1 MAAITPK
8 VELELQGR
16 GNGWTD
22 ITADVLSPIR
32 ISYGIQGAGP
42 TDRTAGAGTCRLELN
57 NSERNSAQRVGYYSP
72 GNGNARAGFALGI
85 RVRVQFQDPATA
97 TWHVKHIGS
106 IATVT
111 PQPGRYGPRR
121 VIVESTDWMDE
132 AARSTVAGLAT
143 QINKRSDEII
153 DLLIGNVPRTPEAES
168 IATGADTYAY
178 ALDTARDDR
187 ANPVLQEIARVTLS
201 ELGYFYQKG
210 DGTVVFEARFDRAN
224 TTDAVTLQDDMQ
236 ALQVTSSR
244 DELLTRVQV
253 VTHPRTVDSSTVVLY
268 RLQSVTEVPVDGSI
282 TLLGPYTDPN
292 NRASRVGGT
301 QMVTPVAT
309 TDYLMNS
316 AADGTGTNLTASMA
330 VTASLGGNGVR
341 WEITNNSGV
350 VAYITKLQA
359 RGKGVYDFETTVA
372 EAEDAALSAE
382 FGEQVA
388 VIDLPYQSDPAVGHS
403 TADYLLGLYG
413 PQEIGI
419 WALGTAGSSELGV
432 TTQLSY
438 FNRSS
443 VGSVRVAP
451 RTAALQTQILA
462 REVGDRIGLEETV
475 TGVASSFYIQAVQ
488 LEVTAP
494 GTPVVTW
501 TLAPADTQAYWALGD
516 AGYSELG
523 NTTWLAFS

>member
-1 MAAITPK
+1 MAAIVPK
-8 VELELQGR
+8 IELELQGR

-22 ITADVLSPIR
+22 VTADVLSPIR
-32 ISYGIQGAGP
+32 IQYGIQGGGP
-42 TDRTAGAGTCRLELN
+42 TDRTAGAGVCRFELN
-57 NSERNSAQRVGYYSP
+57 NSERNSGGRLGYYSP
-72 GNGNARAGFALGI
+72 GNGNARVGFAIGI
-85 RVRVQFQDPATA
+85 RVRVQFQDPATSS
-97 TWHVKHIGS
+97 WHVKHLGS
-106 IATVT
+106 IVAVT
-111 PQPGRYGPRR
+111 PQPGAYGPRR
-121 VIVESTDWMDE
+121 VIVESADWFDE

-143 QINKRSDEII
+143 QLNKRSDEIVS
-153 DLLIGNVPRTPEAES
+153 LLIGNVPRSPEAQS

-187 ANPVLQEIARVTLS
+187 ANPVLQELARVTMS
-201 ELGYFYQKG
+201 ELGYLYQTG

-224 TTDAVTLQDDMQ
+224 TTDAVTLQNDMSG
-236 ALQVTSSR
+236 LSVTSSR
-244 DELLTRVQV
+244 DELLTKVQV
-253 VTHPRTVDSSTVVLY
+253 VTHPRTVDSAAVVLY
-268 RLQSVTEVPVDGSI
+268 RLQSVTEIPVDGTV

-301 QMVTPVAT
+301 DMVTPVAT

-316 AADGTGTNLTASMA
+316 LANGTGTDLTASMA

-341 WEITNNSGV
+341 WSITNNSGQ

-372 EAEDAALSAE
+372 EAEDATLAAD

-388 VIDLPYQSDPAVGHS
+388 VIDLPYQSDPAVGQS
-403 TADYLLGLYG
+403 TAEYLLGLYG

-419 WALGTAGSSELGV
+419 WSLGTAGSSELGV

-443 VGSVRVAP
+443 VGSVQVRP

-462 REVGDRIGLEETV
+462 REVGDRIALEETV
-475 TGVASSFYIQAVQ
+475 TGLQASFYIQAVA
-488 LEVTAP
+488 LEVVAP
-494 GTPVVTW
+494 GIPSVTW
-501 TLAPADTQAYWALGD
+501 TLAPADTQAYWALGET
-516 AGYSELG
+516 GYSELG